1 MSAVVAVP
9 PIVFAALVGFCL
21 FSALI
26 TTGLGAFVYAQ
37 KPDSRIHRL
46 FLVLACAATYW
57 ALGEFFIW
65 QADSYDGV
73 LFWLKAS
80 SFWTVVI
87 ALTVHFIFAF
97 TDTFPSKE
105 APRAAIIFAALYLP
119 AIAFALIEIFTDWI
133 FVVAYEP
140 GVGYVY
146 LPAVTHLVY
155 LVEAAYFV
163 LLMLCAAYVSFVSWR
178 RAPGGKIRR
187 QNFLVCIG
195 VATVIVFGFLS
206 VAVLPA
212 SGIHLPN
219 LVFIGIV
226 VFALL
231 IVHAIHRYGL
241 FTLSPE
247 TAVPDI
253 LRTMPDGLV
262 LADLD
267 GSIVAVNTSASEIFG
282 IAGEDLI
289 GRSVHSLISRESALA
304 IRQAL
309 RAQGRVSDF
318 EAGIGREE
326 PRVVSIAGS
335 IVRDRDDDLIGTVLI
350 VRDITG
356 RKASEAAL
364 RIANEKLSLLSRLT
378 RHDIG
383 NLVTALA
390 GYLSLLEE
398 DGNGRANE
406 RYLSLSIDIVE
417 KVMSHLQ
424 FSREYQEIGSSKP
437 VWQALGPMIDR
448 AAAMLPHD
456 GIEIRSSVAQVKVYA
471 DPLLFKVMYN
481 LLENAIRHGKTI
493 THVVISTDEAAD
505 GTLVLAFE
513 DDGVGV
519 GTAEKEKVFA
529 FGYGKNTGFGLAFSR
544 EILSVTGIGIAE
556 TGTCGRG
563 ARFEIRI
570 PHQAWRSSE

>member
-1 MSAVVAVP
+1 MAAVP
-9 PIVFAALVGFCL
+9 QIVFEALVGFCL
-21 FSALI
+21 ISALI

-37 KPDSRIHRL
+37 KSDSRTHRL
-46 FLVLACAATYW
+46 FLVLAFAATYW

-65 QADSYDGV
+65 QADSYGDA

-87 ALTVHFIFAF
+87 ALTVHFIFSF
-97 TDTFPSKE
+97 TGTLTSKE
-105 APRAAIIFAALYLP
+105 APLAAIIFGVLYLP
-119 AIAFALIEIFTDWI
+119 AVVFALIEIFTDWI

-140 GVGYVY
+140 GVGYIY
-146 LPAVTHLVY
+146 LPAVAHPVY
-155 LVEAAYFV
+155 LIEAAYFI
-163 LLMLCAAYVSFVSWR
+163 LIMLCAAYVSFVSWW
-178 RAPGGKIRR
+178 RAPRGKIRR
-187 QNFLVCIG
+187 QNRLVCIG
-195 VATVIVFGFLS
+195 VATVIVLGFLS
-206 VAVLPA
+206 VVVLPVN
-212 SGIHLPN
+212 GIHLPN

-231 IVHAIHRYGL
+231 IVHAIRRYGL

-253 LRTMPDGLV
+253 LRTMPDGLILV
-262 LADLD
+262 DPD
-267 GSIVAVNTSASEIFG
+267 GSIVAVNASTSEIFG
-282 IAGEDLI
+282 IGEEDLI
-289 GRSVHSLISRESALA
+289 GRPVASLISREADIA
-304 IRQAL
+304 VRQVL
-309 RAQGRVSDF
+309 REQGRVSDL
-318 EAGIGREE
+318 EADIGGEE
-326 PRVVSIAGS
+326 PRAASIAAS
-335 IVRDRDDDLIGTVLI
+335 LVRDQDGDLIGAVLI

-356 RKASEAAL
+356 RKASETAL
-364 RIANEKLSLLSRLT
+364 RIANEKLSLLSQLT

-390 GYLSLLEE
+390 AYLSLLQEN
-398 DGNGRANE
+398 GNGRANE
-406 RYLSLSIDIVE
+406 RYLSLSIDLVE
-417 KVMSHLQ
+417 MIMGHLK

-437 VWQALGPMIDR
+437 VWQALAPMIDR
-448 AAAMLPHD
+448 AAAALPHA
-456 GIEIRSSVAQVKVYA
+456 GIEIRSSVAQVKIYA

-481 LLENAIRHGKTI
+481 LLENSIRHGKALTRIFI
-493 THVVISTDEAAD
+493 TTDKMAD

-544 EILSVTGIGIAE
+544 EILSVTGIDIAE

-563 ARFEIRI
+563 ARFEIQI
-570 PHQAWRSSE
+570 PCQAWEYSE